1 MQGAVDAGALAGGNA
16 LKLASSNA
24 ASVRGAVEQII
35 LTNAPAPP
43 TNPLAITVTVAD
55 DKTSVTARAEDRV
68 SLTFGRLFG
77 LGTQTVAAQAKVTVV
92 GKMRLCMLTLDPG
105 AAGAFNL
112 QKNAQVT
119 ALGCS
124 LYSNSASPSGMVGG
138 DNSMA
143 KADTICSSGGYI
155 GLTGELLAS
164 TADGMPGHRR
174 PLGKQANAGRRRLRL
189 HSHLSE
195 QEGRYQ
201 QERGRSGRHPG
212 PGTYCGGLHITK
224 KAIVTLRA
232 GTYVMKDGPLIVDKK
247 ATMSGTDV
255 AFYFTGDKGGLVFD
269 QKTTISLSAP
279 TTGMMAG
286 LMMTEEHTV
295 TAPVD
300 PTGSV
305 SLDFGTTITPTPP
318 PLGSTKPM
326 RIYRIIS
333 DNARTML
340 GTIYLPS
347 GGS

>member
-1 MQGAVDAGALAGGNA
+1 M
-16 LKLASSNA
+16 
-24 ASVRGAVEQII
+24 
-35 LTNAPAPP
+35 
-43 TNPLAITVTVAD
+43 AD

-155 GLTGELLAS
+155 GLRANFSPPPQTECPVI
-164 TADGMPGHRR
+164 AD
-174 PLGKQANAGRRRLRL
+174 PLGSRPMPVAGACVSIPISANKKGDTSKNEVDQDATLD
-189 HSHLSE
+189 
-195 QEGRYQ
+195 
-201 QERGRSGRHPG
+201 

-255 AFYFTGDKGGLVFD
+255 AFYFTATRVASSSTRDDHQPIGPDHGNDGWSPDDGGAHSHCSSRSYWLCLVGLRD
-269 QKTTISLSAP
+269 DDHADAP
-279 TTGMMAG
+279 TA
-286 LMMTEEHTV
+286 
-295 TAPVD
+295 
-300 PTGSV
+300 
-305 SLDFGTTITPTPP
+305 
-318 PLGSTKPM
+318 
-326 RIYRIIS
+326 RINEA
-333 DNARTML
+333 DAD
-340 GTIYLPS
+340 LPHHQ
-347 GGS
+347 